1 MDRIIRT
8 TGAAVLAAALLVPLA
23 SCAAETAPGSTTT
36 ESALPEGEITFWSAL
51 AGMDSVAE
59 AFNDSQDRIHVTFE
73 SVSNG
78 ANGGYAKL
86 AAAISAGQAPD
97 VATIEYYA
105 LPQFASSGSL
115 QSLTGIYSDDVLN
128 SFSRVSRSLI
138 TLGGEVWALPY
149 DAPPSIVW
157 YRQDLLEAA
166 GVEVPRTWEEFA
178 DAARAVHE
186 TTGGYLASFNANE
199 PSWYAALAW
208 QNGAQW
214 FDTDSDSWVVDL
226 DDAATTDV
234 AQFWQGLID
243 DGAVKAVASY
253 SDEWTNDIASGTA
266 AGIVGASWSA
276 TGIIARAPGQEGA
289 WVAAEL
295 PVWDGA
301 EPVTP
306 IYGGSTFAVPAS
318 SENGAAAAEFI
329 EFLTTDPAAIEARG
343 DTGSA
348 YLANSDLTAVSQAAF
363 DASFFAND
371 IWAVFDKAASRDSGS
386 WQWGPNFDLTATA
399 MKETMGA
406 TAPGGRL
413 AEAFASIQA
422 RTVDGLAG
430 LGLSVGP

>member
-1 MDRIIRT
+1 MHRIIRT

-23 SCAAETAPGSTTT
+23 SCAGQAAPASTPT

-51 AGMDSVAE
+51 AGMDLVAE
-59 AFNDSQDRIHVTFE
+59 AFNESQDRIHVTFE
-73 SVSNG
+73 SVPNG

-86 AAAISAGQAPD
+86 AAAISAGEAPD

-115 QSLTGIYSDDVLN
+115 QSLTGVYSDDVLS
-128 SFSRVSRSLI
+128 SFSDVSRSLT

-166 GVEVPRTWEEFA
+166 GVAVPTTWEEFA

-214 FDTDSDSWVVDL
+214 FDTDGDSWVVDI

-234 AQFWQGLID
+234 AEYWQGLID
-243 DGAVKAVASY
+243 EGAVKAVASY

-276 TGIIARAPGQEGA
+276 TGIITRAAGQEGE
-289 WVAAEL
+289 WIAAGL
-295 PVWDGA
+295 PVWEGA
-301 EPVTP
+301 EAVTP
-306 IYGGSTFAVPAS
+306 IYGGSTFAVPETSGNA
-318 SENGAAAAEFI
+318 AAAAEFI

-371 IWAVFDKAASRDSGS
+371 IWEVFDEAASHDSGD

-406 TAPGGRL
+406 TAPGGDL
-413 AEAFASIQA
+413 AAAFTSIQETTA
-422 RTVDGLAG
+422 DGLAD
-430 LGLSVGP
+430 LGLSVAP